1 MLLLRLYIRLAY
13 ARGRAKVKRF
23 LAMFPIFLAISIPA
37 AADEYQVVIGQ
48 FIPMYNIQQTNK
60 LRALH
65 ANDFTNFEI
74 GYLNVV
80 DRQFYFGGGFSHF
93 DLDYQQSVTSER
105 PEAIIQSD
113 TKYLYGVAGIK
124 IGRKKFSITPQV
136 RAGLEH
142 NDVNNLTVKGLG
154 TYRRDYPRFDIGAVG
169 AFDLGIYENY
179 KITFQHGSFYSYK
192 PLNKIEYGGITY
204 LPEEF
209 RNHDLQMTFGLG
221 IKF

>member
-1 MLLLRLYIRLAY
+1 VILDKEIKAIEFISTILTIFICLTFNIHAY
-13 ARGRAKVKRF
+13 
-23 LAMFPIFLAISIPA
+23 
-37 AADEYQVVIGQ
+37 ADEYQLVIGQ
-48 FIPMYNIQQTNK
+48 FIPMYNFKQTNK
-60 LRALH
+60 LRVID
-65 ANDFTNFEI
+65 ANDFTYFEI

-80 DRQFYFGGGFSHF
+80 DRQYYFGGGFSHF
-93 DLDYQQSVTSER
+93 DLDYQQSVTTER
-105 PEAIIQSD
+105 AEAIIQSD
-113 TKYLYGVAGIK
+113 TKYLYGVVGMK
-124 IGRKKFSITPQV
+124 IGKKMFSITPQV

-179 KITFQHGSFYSYK
+179 KITFQHGLFYSYK
-192 PLNKIEYGGITY
+192 YLNKFEYGGITY

-209 RNHDLQMTFGLG
+209 RNHDLQMSLGLG